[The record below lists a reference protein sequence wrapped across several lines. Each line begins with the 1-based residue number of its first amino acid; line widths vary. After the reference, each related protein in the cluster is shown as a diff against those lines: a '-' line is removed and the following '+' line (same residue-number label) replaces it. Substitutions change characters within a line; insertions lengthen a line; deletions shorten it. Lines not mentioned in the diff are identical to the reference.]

1 MLYAAAQVKGEYGL
15 SETLLGA
22 GYNLATLMARY
33 APSTDWRE
41 KRHWHCNNN
50 VHPSRHGT
58 YDGISMHPF
67 ETVFIKARCGLPLR
81 TRASQGSGQG
91 RDDDSAATPVSF
103 PVHPQP
109 RSHPLHSVVRCS
121 PPSLPGHIG
130 PWMPSIGLAR
140 LNRCFTLTAS
150 TTLRMCRVQHLNTE
164 APPAR
169 AAGTEPWHGPAL
181 EP

>member
-1 MLYAAAQVKGEYGL
+1 MQPWCRTWGQVRFIRCKVMTQTVTPNIFRLGQQVKGEYGL

-67 ETVFIKARCGLPLR
+67 ETMFVKARCAP
-81 TRASQGSGQG
+81 
-91 RDDDSAATPVSF
+91 AA
-103 PVHPQP
+103 
-109 RSHPLHSVVRCS
+109 
-121 PPSLPGHIG
+121 
-130 PWMPSIGLAR
+130 
-140 LNRCFTLTAS
+140 
-150 TTLRMCRVQHLNTE
+150 
-164 APPAR
+164 
-169 AAGTEPWHGPAL
+169 
-181 EP
+181 